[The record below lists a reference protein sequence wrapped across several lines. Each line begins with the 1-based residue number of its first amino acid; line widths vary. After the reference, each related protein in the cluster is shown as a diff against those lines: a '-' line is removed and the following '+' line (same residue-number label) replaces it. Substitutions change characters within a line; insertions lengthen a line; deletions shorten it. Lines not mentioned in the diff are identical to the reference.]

1 LTYST
6 SSIHYL
12 HSLIHPSIHPS
23 IICIA
28 SIHPR
33 RKVQASCLASYTS
46 KEAIFSF
53 AFFLFFL
60 AMVFRLWSTVVLVL
74 LLIHIYSL
82 GVLLQK
88 KHKLEESS
96 EIIQIQSSGIV
107 ESSFRRLGDRIV
119 DGFDDDNGWVPVSP
133 QERLRYPT
141 ISNCTHKFQHCCI
154 GQSRVLTDQRRN
166 MEPLFQKWRRPL
178 SNLTHVLNHLS
189 HHQNKNSDTCNLWF
203 LGDSLSADHSMAAMC
218 ELTAAD
224 SGYELVECVG
234 PFGGKP
240 FGESHKCE
248 SQKTTKFS
256 FPHFLVRSTDPSN
269 IVCPDVLIRYNDPV
283 TSGKSMVHDETFL
296 ESGGVALWNWGM
308 HCNEHGN
315 CIAEWMDKYLSSF
328 LKLVEGHK
336 KWSVLWRETE
346 PQHFHTDN
354 GLFRPGMRI
363 NKKPCR
369 MPVSENL
376 SNFRNTDAAVW
387 LSSKNWTTRVPIVP
401 IFNALKPK
409 WDFHSDN
416 SGDCTHYCYTPW
428 RFHLTWD
435 GMLKGLQSLQ
445 SVA

>member
-1 LTYST
+1 M
-6 SSIHYL
+6 
-12 HSLIHPSIHPS
+12 
-23 IICIA
+23 A
-28 SIHPR
+28 
-33 RKVQASCLASYTS
+33 
-46 KEAIFSF
+46 
-53 AFFLFFL
+53 
-60 AMVFRLWSTVVLVL
+60 FRLWSNVVLVL
-74 LLIHIYSL
+74 LLLLIYSL
-82 GVLLQK
+82 GVLLQE
-88 KHKLEESS
+88 KHELEESR
-96 EIIQIQSSGIV
+96 EIIHIKSSGSV
-107 ESSFRRLGDRIV
+107 ESSFISIGDHIL
-119 DGFDDDNGWVPVSP
+119 DGFNDDDDNDDGWVPVSP

-141 ISNCTHKFQHCCI
+141 ITNCTHKFQHCCI
-154 GQSRVLTDQRRN
+154 GQSRVLTDRRRN
-166 MEPLFQKWRRPL
+166 MEPLFQEWRRPL
-178 SNLTHVLNHLS
+178 ANLTDVLKHLQ

-203 LGDSLSADHSMAAMC
+203 LGDSLSSDHSMAAMC

-248 SQKTTKFS
+248 SQNTTKFS

-269 IVCPDVLIRYNDPV
+269 IVSPDVLIRYNDPV
-283 TSGKSMVHDETFL
+283 TSSKTIVQDEGFL

-328 LKLVEGHK
+328 LNLVESHK

-354 GLFRPGMRI
+354 GLFRPGMLI
-363 NKKPCR
+363 QKKPCH
-369 MPVSENL
+369 MPLGGNL
-376 SNFRNTDAAVW
+376 STFRNTDAALW
-387 LSSKNWTTRVPIVP
+387 LSRNNSTTRVPIVP

-445 SVA
+445 SAT